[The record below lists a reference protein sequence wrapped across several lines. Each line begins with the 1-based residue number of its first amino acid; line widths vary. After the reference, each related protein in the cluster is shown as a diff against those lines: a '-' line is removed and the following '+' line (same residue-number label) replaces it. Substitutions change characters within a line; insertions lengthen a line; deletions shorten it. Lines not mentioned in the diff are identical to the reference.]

1 MIVNLGEA
9 VIGKDGKLG
18 ELKGFTID
26 PNSQRADQIVIGH
39 GLLGGQERLAVLGH
53 ITGVETG
60 TVMMD
65 LSNQDMEMLELY
77 DPNAYRSID
86 DGAPGYLPFHEP
98 ADQRYNFGMHET
110 PGTITPRGDSDTP
123 RNDTHKM
130 PPTYPAGKEIASDDK
145 RLIVVS
151 EGFPVVDQN
160 GEQVGEVHEF
170 AVETT
175 TGEPTQMRLKR
186 GSLLS
191 SAQVE
196 LPPGWVEEFTVRN
209 VVLKIEKGQ
218 VEELE
223 NNKGV

>member
-1 MIVNLGEA
+1 MIVNLGEE
-9 VIGKDGKLG
+9 VVGKDGKLG

-26 PNSQRADQIVIGH
+26 PNSQRADQMVIRH

-60 TVMMD
+60 TVMVD
-65 LSNQDMEMLELY
+65 LSNQDMDTLELY
-77 DPNAYRSID
+77 DPNAYRSTS

-98 ADQRYNFGMHET
+98 ADQRYNIGLHET
-110 PGTITPRGDSDTP
+110 PGTVTPRGDSDTP

-151 EGFPVVDQN
+151 EGVPVLDRN

-175 TGEPTQMRLKR
+175 TGEPTQMTLKR